1 MNIKDNS
8 FARFLDQLIEQK
20 IRLIL
25 NKELQKSGFVKS
37 WMATVESVNMDGTVN
52 VMLPAD
58 DTTIL
63 NNKINK
69 SGETLIANDEVFL
82 FSPYG
87 RLDNSYV
94 VWKK

>member
-8 FARFLDQLIEQK
+8 FAKFLDRLIEEK
-20 IRLIL
+20 VRLIL
-25 NKELQKSGFVKS
+25 NQELKSSGFVKS
-37 WMATVESVNMDGTVN
+37 WLATVESVNIDDTVN
-52 VMLPAD
+52 VQLPAD
-58 DTTIL
+58 DVTIL
-63 NNKINK
+63 TNKINK
-69 SGETLIANDEVFL
+69 SGETLIVGDEVFL

>member
-1 MNIKDNS
+1 MNIKDNA
-8 FARFLDQLIEQK
+8 FARFLDQIIEEK
-20 IRLIL
+20 VRLIL
-25 NKELQKSGFVKS
+25 NKELRKSGFVKS
-37 WMATVESVNMDGTVN
+37 WLAIVDSVNLDGTVN

-58 DTTIL
+58 DATVLTD
-63 NNKINK
+63 KINK
-69 SGETLIANDEVFL
+69 SGEVLIANDEVFL

>member
-8 FARFLDQLIEQK
+8 FAKFLDKLIEEK
-20 IRLIL
+20 VRLIL
-25 NKELQKSGFVKS
+25 NKELKSSGFVKS
-37 WMATVESVNMDGTVN
+37 WLATVDSVNLDGTVN
-52 VMLPAD
+52 VKLPAD
-58 DTTIL
+58 DTTVL

-69 SGETLIANDEVFL
+69 TGEVLIANDEVFL